1 MWHMKDVLLHAKQF
15 CASDIHLVHRVAP
28 LLRINGEI
36 RQVKGKPLTSD
47 NLALLLREI
56 ATPKQIESFEKTR
69 HLCFSMNRE
78 GIGRLRVSVYY
89 HSLIPEMSI
98 RVCESNIRSLEEL
111 GLPPILNDLAR
122 LSNGLVLVTGP
133 TGVGKTTT
141 LNVIVDIINQEQ
153 RKKIVMIEDPVEFV
167 HQNAK
172 SIVIQQEILTDTPSF
187 QEALVGVLRQ
197 DPDVIVIGEMRSLET
212 IETALT
218 AAETGHLVLATLH
231 TPDSV
236 QSVQRIQTV
245 FPASQQQLIN
255 MQLANSLQA
264 VVSQRLLPRADG
276 KGRVLAFE
284 TCLVNYAIRNKI
296 RERNA
301 HLIYHDIQ
309 SGARYNMQLMDQ
321 SLLQL
326 YERGEITYETAISNA
341 RDTKLIQTRG
351 GATYSES

>member
-1 MWHMKDVLLHAKQF
+1 MKEVLQHAKQF
-15 CASDIHLVHRVAP
+15 SASDVHLVHRVAP

-36 RQVKGKPLTSD
+36 RQVKGEPLTSD

-56 ATPKQIESFEKTR
+56 ASPKQIEGFEKTQ
-69 HLCFSMNRE
+69 HLCFSTTWE
-78 GIGRLRVSVYY
+78 KIGRLRVSAYY
-89 HSLIPEMSI
+89 HALIPELSI
-98 RVCESNIRSLEEL
+98 RVCESSIRSLEEL
-111 GLPPILNDLAR
+111 GLPPVLNDLAR
-122 LSNGLVLVTGP
+122 LPNGLILVTGP
-133 TGVGKTTT
+133 TGTGKTTT

-172 SIVIQQEILTDTPSF
+172 SIVIQQEVLTDTPSF
-187 QEALVGVLRQ
+187 QDALHSVLRQ

-236 QSVQRIQTV
+236 QSIQRIQTI
-245 FPASQQQLIN
+245 FPASQQHLIT

-264 VVSQRLLPRADG
+264 IISQRLLPRADG

-284 TCLVNYAIRNKI
+284 NCLINFAIRNKI

-309 SGARYNMQLMDQ
+309 TGSRSNMQLMDQ

-326 YERGEITYETAISNA
+326 YERGEITYDTAISNA